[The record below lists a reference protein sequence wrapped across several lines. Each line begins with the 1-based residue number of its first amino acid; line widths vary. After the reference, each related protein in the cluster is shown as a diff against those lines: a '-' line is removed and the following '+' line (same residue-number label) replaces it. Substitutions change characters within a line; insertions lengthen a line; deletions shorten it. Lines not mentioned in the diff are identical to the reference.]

1 MKTLKRLL
9 FNNWGLK
16 LISLIIAFLL
26 WGVVI
31 SIDDPVD
38 DKTFN
43 NIRVNLVNTQLVT
56 DKNMVYEI
64 LDGTGMLRSVSF
76 EAPKSIREEIE
87 AGDIIAEADLNEL
100 TTTDTVPITF
110 SCPKYGQNVTNI
122 SGNISYVKLNIEEK
136 AKKWIDISYNLVGE
150 VANGYVISSVAM
162 DQNRMEI
169 EGPASKVAEVSK
181 AVVDINIAGISRDM
195 SLSADV
201 HLKNVDGANLNY
213 ATLAK
218 STDRVKVNVVVYATK
233 EVPIEYEVS
242 GEPAEGY
249 AAIGKVD
256 ITPETVLIA
265 GPNVALAN
273 TSAITIPAEVIDITG
288 ATEDYEVT
296 LGLRRFLS
304 NSIMFADKEF
314 DGNATIKVYVEELV
328 EENLKVT
335 ARDVQ
340 IINKPSGMIA
350 GDLETT
356 KIPDLRIRGLAE
368 HVSAVEVNDLNAV
381 VDVAAW
387 MERQGIEVLTS
398 GTYLLPVTFEIPEN
412 VEQIERVV
420 VAIEFITPEELAARN
435 QATQTEQTEGEAI
448 QEPQE

>member
-1 MKTLKRLL
+1 MKTLKKLL

-43 NIRVNLVNTQLVT
+43 NIKVNLINTQLVT
-56 DKNMVYEI
+56 EKNMVYEI
-64 LDGTGMLRSVSF
+64 LDGTGMLRSVTF

-100 TTTDTVPITF
+100 TTTDTVPISF
-110 SCPKYGQNVTNI
+110 SCPKYGQDVTNI

-136 AKKWIDISYNLVGE
+136 AKKWIDITYNLVGE
-150 VANGYVISSVAM
+150 VADGYVISGVSM

-169 EGPASKVAEVSK
+169 EGPASKVAAVSK
-181 AVVDINIAGISRDM
+181 AVVDINVAGISRDM

-201 HLKNVDGANLNY
+201 HLKDVDGASLNY
-213 ATLAK
+213 STLAK
-218 STDRVKVNVVVYATK
+218 STDRVKVNVGVYATK
-233 EVPIEYEVS
+233 EVPVEYEVS
-242 GEPAEGY
+242 GEAAEGY
-249 AAIGKVD
+249 AATGKVD
-256 ITPETVLIA
+256 IHPTTVLIA
-265 GPNVALAN
+265 GPHTALAN
-273 TSAITIPAEVIDITG
+273 TSAITIPAEYIDITG

-304 NSIMFADKEF
+304 NSIIFADREF
-314 DGNATIKVYVEELV
+314 DGNVTIKVYIEELV
-328 EENLKVT
+328 EEELKVT

-340 IINKPSGMIA
+340 IINKPSGMIV

-356 KIPDLRIRGLAE
+356 KIPDLHIRGLAE
-368 HVSAVEVNDLNAV
+368 DVSTIEVNDLNAV

-412 VEQIERVV
+412 VEQLERVM
-420 VAIEFITPEELAARN
+420 VAIEFITPEELAAKN
-435 QATQTEQTEGEAI
+435 QATQAEPIEGEAI